1 MNNLNNDLYRL
12 DFSEHRGFDQN
23 TNDSDSP
30 SSREDGVDVDSV
42 ADTATSVYDFLDEP
56 WEGWTDEQK
65 RAMMKQIYNYTD
77 LIDTAKRAIEEINGC
92 WAKGPILKSQ
102 VKKVSLPKNDLCFMY
117 TEKTQRKKVLKM
129 ITHFS
134 II

>member
-1 MNNLNNDLYRL
+1 MTCIVWIFQSIEGLIRI
-12 DFSEHRGFDQN
+12 QMIA
-23 TNDSDSP
+23 SDSP

-102 VKKVSLPKNDLCFMY
+102 VKKVSLPK
-117 TEKTQRKKVLKM
+117 K
-129 ITHFS
+129 
-134 II
+134 